1 MLKPSLRHPS
11 RTTPSISLRLERW
24 QRRALYASVI
34 VLAGSG
40 LLWLAAHFW
49 WRPVTQFGE
58 GVSPLEPWSMK
69 LHGAATLL
77 FLFLLGT
84 MLNTHI
90 RRALRNRRNLSS
102 GWIVIGLIICLIL
115 SGYGL
120 YYLSGETARPV
131 WSTLHWVVGIAFAA
145 GIVLHI
151 FLGRRA
157 LR

>member
-1 MLKPSLRHPS
+1 MLKPTLHHPS
-11 RTTPSISLRLERW
+11 RSSGVSLRLERW
-24 QRRALYASVI
+24 QRRALYASVAA
-34 VLAGSG
+34 LAASG

-90 RRALRNRRNLSS
+90 RRALRGRRNLMS
-102 GWIVIGLIICLIL
+102 GWVVIGLISLLTL

-120 YYLSGETARPV
+120 YYLAGESARPI
-131 WSTLHWVVGIAFAA
+131 WSNLHWLVGIGFAA
-145 GIVLHI
+145 GLVLHI
-151 FLGRRA
+151 MLGRRIV
-157 LR
+157 R

>member
-1 MLKPSLRHPS
+1 MLKPSLHRPS
-11 RTTPSISLRLERW
+11 RSIPAVSLRLERW
-24 QRRALYASVI
+24 QRRALYASVT
-34 VLAGSG
+34 VLATSG

-90 RRALRNRRNLSS
+90 RRALRGRRNLMS
-102 GWIVIGLIICLIL
+102 GWVVIALISLLTL

-120 YYLSGETARPV
+120 YYLAGESARPI
-131 WSTLHWVVGIAFAA
+131 WSNLHWLIGIGFAA
-145 GIVLHI
+145 GLILHI
-151 FLGRRA
+151 VLGRRA
-157 LR
+157 VR